1 MGSEDFKDY
10 KKGIGLHANL
20 ASRPLFENDLE
31 AQFVKGQ
38 LVLLWKQAF
47 RDPEW
52 QTADIIIG
60 RAKDNLS
67 EPRCSHYAGI
77 SQVRKQ
83 EIVEKLCPLMPAS
96 SSWRL
101 FWQSL

>member
-10 KKGIGLHANL
+10 KKELGNL
-20 ASRPLFENDLE
+20 ASQPLFENDLE
-31 AQFVKGQ
+31 AKFVKGQ
-38 LVLLWKQAF
+38 LVFLWKQAF
-47 RDPEW
+47 SDSEW

-77 SQVRKQ
+77 SQARKL
-83 EIVEKLCPLMPAS
+83 ESRKSWKS
-96 SSWRL
+96 SGL
-101 FWQSL
+101 